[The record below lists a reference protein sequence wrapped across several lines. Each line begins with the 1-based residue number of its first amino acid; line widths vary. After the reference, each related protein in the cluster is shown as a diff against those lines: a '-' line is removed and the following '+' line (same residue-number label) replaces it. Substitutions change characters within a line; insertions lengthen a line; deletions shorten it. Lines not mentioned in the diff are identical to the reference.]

1 MYPYRISTNINEI
14 NRSPQFNIAT
24 EPHYKIRKYLEE
36 DSLNIPNKKILKKII
51 STAVNQKKFQG
62 SIDLNVPGNKNVLTD
77 SDSEQNINMKKINKN
92 MLKQNGCA
100 NLIIKKIES
109 KAPQRNEEYYK
120 FTNQKRIYSNN
131 DPFYGTRTLT
141 NWNNRLIKQASPL
154 YIPKEQNNFYNYNYN
169 NNYKAYNV
177 NNNKNKVIPTPDTH
191 KTKNII
197 KNDNN
202 FQFNS
207 TVDLRQINFNNNI
220 NNKIKNKKIEISRS
234 PNQQI
239 SYESSAD
246 AEQGSSSYVYYP
258 ANKRIKKNI
267 YKENEF
273 SVQSISNNEEPYI
286 KKNLEIKIK
295 KINNKP
301 KIPIKRP
308 SITELINLNKNNN
321 GFSILQNKFNQKLI
335 KNVIKIQSVWR
346 SYSTREAITKNLNI
360 IRFVIVLYENIKN
373 KYFDYISEIFYELK
387 NMKIKSE
394 KNENYNDLLKDY
406 NLLLNE
412 YEKIEKEMNQIKAIQ
427 KNNYFDNLNI
437 VNKENNF
444 EILDINLNSS
454 RDIQEKENEKE
465 NENINNKKIFDII
478 EPEQKEEFS
487 IMKIDNDTKKLK
499 AKHKLINIDN
509 KKIFDIIEPEQKEE
523 FSIIKTDNDTKKLRA
538 KHNLIKNEKE
548 NENKSEEKI
557 NNLLSNISIVKTT
570 QFKIEENNIQNI
582 TLVSKENL
590 LISKNDNF
598 SFIEE
603 VKKMD
608 KKEELIEENQ
618 KNMNIAISEN
628 NPISSEIKENT
639 KEIIDNDKNEKPII
653 DQKDSDK
660 KILYK
665 FHYKFKDDE
674 LIIVK
679 KVNFNI
685 NKGIKLKNYS
695 IDNNT
700 LYIKKSKKKEKPKEK
715 EKENIIKDKNDFNK
729 INEIE
734 KLNSI
739 EINTLE
745 MKKNII
751 KQDDESMEQITNK
764 NEIIK
769 SEKQFSEKA
778 KKNMIKM
785 ILPIRLKATLK
796 DFIRKKVIKLLKNYK
811 E

>member
-1 MYPYRISTNINEI
+1 MYPYRISTNYNEI

-24 EPHYKIRKYLEE
+24 EPHYKITKYLEE

-51 STAVNQKKFQG
+51 ASAVNQKKYQG

-77 SDSEQNINMKKINKN
+77 SDSEQNINMKKINRN

-100 NLIIKKIES
+100 NLIINKIES

-120 FTNQKRIYSNN
+120 FTNQKRIYTNN
-131 DPFYGTRTLT
+131 DPFYGTKTLT

-169 NNYKAYNV
+169 NNYKAYNT
-177 NNNKNKVIPTPDTH
+177 NINKNKVIPTSDTSR
-191 KTKNII
+191 KNNII

-207 TVDLRQINFNNNI
+207 RVDLRQINFNNDK
-220 NNKIKNKKIEISRS
+220 NKNDKNKKIEISRS

-286 KKNLEIKIK
+286 RKNLEIKTEK
-295 KINNKP
+295 LNNKP
-301 KIPIKRP
+301 KFKKKRP
-308 SITELINLNKNNN
+308 SIGELINLNKNNN

-346 SYSTREAITKNLNI
+346 SHSTREAITKNLNI

-373 KYFDYISEIFYELK
+373 KYFDYISDIFYEMK

-412 YEKIEKEMNQIKAIQ
+412 YEKIEKEMNQIKTMQ

-437 VNKENNF
+437 VNKESNF
-444 EILDINLNSS
+444 EILDINLNSNQDS
-454 RDIQEKENEKE
+454 QEKENE
-465 NENINNKKIFDII
+465 NINNINNKKIFDII

-487 IMKIDNDTKKLK
+487 IIKIDNDTKKLRT
-499 AKHKLINIDN
+499 KHKL
-509 KKIFDIIEPEQKEE
+509 K
-523 FSIIKTDNDTKKLRA
+523 
-538 KHNLIKNEKE
+538 KNEKE
-548 NENKSEEKI
+548 KENKSEEKV
-557 NNLLSNISIVKTT
+557 NNLISNISIVKTT
-570 QFKIEENNIQNI
+570 QFKIEENNIHNI
-582 TLVSKENL
+582 PLISKENL

-603 VKKMD
+603 LKISD
-608 KKEELIEENQ
+608 KKEELTEENQ
-618 KNMNIAISEN
+618 KNMNIVISEISEN
-628 NPISSEIKENT
+628 NIQPETKENA
-639 KEIIDNDKNEKPII
+639 KENINKDINEIQTIEP
-653 DQKDSDK
+653 KDSDK
-660 KILYK
+660 KSLHK
-665 FHYKFKDDE
+665 FHNNFKEDE

-700 LYIKKSKKKEKPKEK
+700 LYIKKSKKKEKSNEK
-715 EKENIIKDKNDFNK
+715 EKENTTKDKNDFNK
-729 INEIE
+729 MNEIE
-734 KLNSI
+734 KVNSI
-739 EINTLE
+739 EINTIE
-745 MKKNII
+745 MKKDII
-751 KQDDESMEQITNK
+751 KQVEESKEQITNK
-764 NEIIK
+764 NENIK

-796 DFIRKKVIKLLKNYK
+796 DSIRRKVIKSLKNYK

>member
-1 MYPYRISTNINEI
+1 MYPYRISTNYNEI

-51 STAVNQKKFQG
+51 ASAVNQKKYQG

-77 SDSEQNINMKKINKN
+77 SDSEQNINMKKINRN

-100 NLIIKKIES
+100 NLIINKIES

-120 FTNQKRIYSNN
+120 FTNQKRIYTNN

-169 NNYKAYNV
+169 NNYKAYNT
-177 NNNKNKVIPTPDTH
+177 NINKNKVIPTSDTSR
-191 KTKNII
+191 KNNII

-207 TVDLRQINFNNNI
+207 RVDLRQINFNNDK
-220 NNKIKNKKIEISRS
+220 NKNDKNKKIEISRS

-286 KKNLEIKIK
+286 RKNLEIKTEK
-295 KINNKP
+295 LNNKP
-301 KIPIKRP
+301 KLQKNRP
-308 SITELINLNKNNN
+308 SIGELINLNKNNN

-346 SYSTREAITKNLNI
+346 SHSTREAITKNLNI

-373 KYFDYISEIFYELK
+373 KYFDYISEIFYEMK

-412 YEKIEKEMNQIKAIQ
+412 YEKIEKEMNQIKTMQ

-437 VNKENNF
+437 VNKESNF
-444 EILDINLNSS
+444 EILDINLNSNQ
-454 RDIQEKENEKE
+454 DTQEKENK
-465 NENINNKKIFDII
+465 NINN
-478 EPEQKEEFS
+478 
-487 IMKIDNDTKKLK
+487 MN
-499 AKHKLINIDN
+499 N

-523 FSIIKTDNDTKKLRA
+523 FSIIKIDNDTKKLRT
-538 KHNLIKNEKE
+538 KHKLIKNEKE
-548 NENKSEEKI
+548 KENKSKEKV
-557 NNLLSNISIVKTT
+557 NNLISNISIVKTT
-570 QFKIEENNIQNI
+570 QFKIEENNIHNI
-582 TLVSKENL
+582 PLISKENL

-603 VKKMD
+603 LKISD
-608 KKEELIEENQ
+608 KKEELTEENQ
-618 KNMNIAISEN
+618 KNMNIVISEISEN
-628 NPISSEIKENT
+628 NIQPETKENA
-639 KEIIDNDKNEKPII
+639 KENINKDINEIQTIEP
-653 DQKDSDK
+653 KDSDK
-660 KILYK
+660 KSLYK
-665 FHYKFKDDE
+665 FHNNFKEDE

-679 KVNFNI
+679 KVNLNI
-685 NKGIKLKNYS
+685 NKGKKLKNYS

-700 LYIKKSKKKEKPKEK
+700 LYIKKSKKKEKPNEK
-715 EKENIIKDKNDFNK
+715 GKENIIKDKNDFNK
-729 INEIE
+729 MNEIE
-734 KLNSI
+734 KVNSI
-739 EINTLE
+739 EINTIE
-745 MKKNII
+745 MKKDII
-751 KQDDESMEQITNK
+751 KQVEESKEQITNK
-764 NEIIK
+764 NENIK

-796 DFIRKKVIKLLKNYK
+796 DSIRRKVIKSLKKYK

>member
-1 MYPYRISTNINEI
+1 MYPYRISTNYNEI

-51 STAVNQKKFQG
+51 ASAVNQKKYQG

-77 SDSEQNINMKKINKN
+77 SDSEQNINMKKINRN

-100 NLIIKKIES
+100 NLIINKIES

-120 FTNQKRIYSNN
+120 FTNQKRIYTNN

-169 NNYKAYNV
+169 NNYKAYNT
-177 NNNKNKVIPTPDTH
+177 NINKNKVIPTSDTSR
-191 KTKNII
+191 KNNII

-207 TVDLRQINFNNNI
+207 RVDLRQINFNNDK
-220 NNKIKNKKIEISRS
+220 NKNDKNKKIEISRS

-286 KKNLEIKIK
+286 RKNLEIKTEK
-295 KINNKP
+295 LNNKP
-301 KIPIKRP
+301 KLQKKRP
-308 SITELINLNKNNN
+308 SIGELINLNKNNN

-346 SYSTREAITKNLNI
+346 SHSTREAITKNLNI

-373 KYFDYISEIFYELK
+373 KYFDYISDIFYEMK

-412 YEKIEKEMNQIKAIQ
+412 YEKIEKEMNQIKTMQ

-437 VNKENNF
+437 VNKESNF
-444 EILDINLNSS
+444 EILDINLNSNQDS
-454 RDIQEKENEKE
+454 QEKE
-465 NENINNKKIFDII
+465 NENINN
-478 EPEQKEEFS
+478 
-487 IMKIDNDTKKLK
+487 MND
-499 AKHKLINIDN
+499 

-523 FSIIKTDNDTKKLRA
+523 FSIIKIDNDTKKLRT
-538 KHNLIKNEKE
+538 KHKLKKNEKE
-548 NENKSEEKI
+548 KENKSEEKV
-557 NNLLSNISIVKTT
+557 NNLISNISIVKTT
-570 QFKIEENNIQNI
+570 QFKIEENNIHNI
-582 TLVSKENL
+582 PLISKENL

-603 VKKMD
+603 LKISD
-608 KKEELIEENQ
+608 KKEELTEENQ
-618 KNMNIAISEN
+618 KNMNIVISEISEN
-628 NPISSEIKENT
+628 NIQPETKENA
-639 KEIIDNDKNEKPII
+639 KENINKDINEIQTIEP
-653 DQKDSDK
+653 KDSDK
-660 KILYK
+660 KSLYK
-665 FHYKFKDDE
+665 FHNNFKEDE

-679 KVNFNI
+679 KVNLNI

-700 LYIKKSKKKEKPKEK
+700 LYIKKSKKKEKPNEK
-715 EKENIIKDKNDFNK
+715 GKENIIKDKNDFNK
-729 INEIE
+729 MNEIE
-734 KLNSI
+734 KVNSI
-739 EINTLE
+739 EINTIE
-745 MKKNII
+745 MKKDII
-751 KQDDESMEQITNK
+751 KQVEESKEQITNK
-764 NEIIK
+764 NENIK

-796 DFIRKKVIKLLKNYK
+796 DSIRRKVIKSLKKYK